1 MEPGPAHA
9 KGHGRGSLRIYL
21 GAAPGVG
28 KTYAMLGEGRRRAE
42 RGTDVVIGFLETHGR
57 ANTAAMAADLEVV
70 PRRTTRH
77 RGAEF
82 TEMDTA
88 AVIAR
93 KPKVALIDELAHTNV
108 PGSPNE
114 KRWQDIEQILDAGI
128 DVISTVNIQHL
139 ESVNDVVEAITG
151 IKQRE
156 TVPDPV
162 VRVADQIELVDM
174 SPEALRR
181 RMAHGNIYAPDKVD
195 AALGNYF
202 RVGNLTALRELA
214 LLWVADRV
222 EEGLDRYREAHGIQ
236 QTWASKQR
244 IVVAVTGGS
253 ESGTLLRRAAVITGR
268 SAGRELMAVHV
279 IRGDG
284 TTGAPP
290 QALAEIRQLTNDLGG
305 SFHTVV
311 DDSIPAAVLAFA
323 RSVNATQIVV
333 GASRRGRLRSG
344 LLSNT
349 VDLIVRDSG
358 DIDVHVVTHERA
370 GKGGVRP
377 QRRLADTRRRWA
389 WVAAALIPVGVTA
402 LLLPFGSGLSLSTVL
417 LTYLLGVV
425 ASSLIGGV
433 LPALLTALLAALA
446 ANYYFTPPVGRF
458 IISEPENAFAL
469 VVLVTVGVV
478 VAAIVDRSAARLAA
492 ANRSQAE
499 AGVLAAMSTGMLV
512 RQDGV
517 RGLLEQACETFRMTG
532 ATLFENDP
540 GGPRGQPR
548 AIEVYGTDAP
558 LRSSDADA
566 TVDAGPGLTLAF
578 RGRPLP
584 AADRRLLNAF
594 AQQTAAVLER
604 NRLAVKA
611 MDAQRLRQVDATRT
625 ALLQTVSHDLRTP
638 LAGIKASLETL
649 ADTRLPLPDEQREQ
663 LVADALANTD
673 RLQSMV
679 LNLLDLSRLQA
690 GGLHPHLSVTSP
702 AEVLTA
708 ARAGLPPAAIHDETP
723 DVLPLLMTDAGLL
736 ERILANLLSNAVR
749 HATPE
754 RPVRVSASAVPGGCV
769 EIRVIDR
776 GPGLADSAKA
786 RMFEPFQ
793 RLTDSGSGLGLGL
806 AVARGLSDSIGV
818 ELDVEDTPGGGLTM
832 AVRVPTADGT
842 AHDPDPEPS

>member
-1 MEPGPAHA
+1 MEPAPADVDRSSR
-9 KGHGRGSLRIYL
+9 GRLRIYL

-57 ANTAAMAADLEVV
+57 AKTAAMAVGLEVI
-70 PRRTTRH
+70 PRRRTGH

-108 PGSPNE
+108 PGSPHE
-114 KRWQDIEQILDAGI
+114 KRWQDIDEILDAGI
-128 DVISTVNIQHL
+128 DVVSTVNIQHL
-139 ESVNDVVEAITG
+139 ESVNDVVESITG

-162 VRVADQIELVDM
+162 VRAADQIELVDM

-181 RMAHGNIYAPDKVD
+181 RMAHGNIYSPDKVD

-202 RVGNLTALRELA
+202 RQGNLTALRELA

-222 EEGLDRYREAHGIQ
+222 EEGLDTYRQAHGIE

-253 ESGTLLRRAAVITGR
+253 ESATLLRRAAVITGR
-268 SAGRELMAVHV
+268 SAGRELMALHV

-284 TTGAPP
+284 TTGTTPR
-290 QALAEIRQLTNDLGG
+290 ALAEVRQLTGDLGG
-305 SFHTVV
+305 TFHTVV
-311 DDSIPAAVLAFA
+311 DDSIPAAVLAFS

-333 GASRRGRLRSG
+333 GASRRGRMRSA
-344 LLSNT
+344 LLPNT

-358 DIDVHVVTHERA
+358 EIDVHVVTHERA
-370 GKGGVRP
+370 GKGGPRP
-377 QRRLADTRRRWA
+377 QRRLADARRRWA
-389 WVAAALIPVGVTA
+389 WVAAAIIPLGVTL
-402 LLLPFGSGLSLSTVL
+402 LLLPFGGELSLSTIL

-433 LPALLTALLAALA
+433 LPALLTAILAALA
-446 ANYYFTPPVGRF
+446 ANYCFTPPVGRF
-458 IISEPENAFAL
+458 IIAEPQNAFAL

-478 VAAIVDRSAARLAA
+478 VAAIVDRSAARLET

-499 AGVLAAMSTGMLV
+499 AGVLAAMSTGLLA

-517 RGLLEQACETFRMTG
+517 RGLLEQACETFRMAG
-532 ATLFENDP
+532 ATLFEDDP
-540 GGPRGQPR
+540 EGSRDRPRV
-548 AIEVYGTDAP
+548 IEVFGSDAP
-558 LRSSDADA
+558 LTPDDADA
-566 TVDAGPGLTLAF
+566 VVNAGPGLTLAL

-604 NRLAVKA
+604 NRLAAKA
-611 MDAQRLRQVDATRT
+611 MDAQRLRQADATRT
-625 ALLQTVSHDLRTP
+625 ALLQAVSHDLRTP

-649 ADTRLPLPDEQREQ
+649 ADTGLPLPREAREQ

-679 LNLLDLSRLQA
+679 VNLLDLSRLQA
-690 GGLHPHLSVTSP
+690 GGLRPHLSETSL
-702 AEVLTA
+702 AEVLGS
-708 ARAGLPPAAIHDETP
+708 ARTGLPAGATRDETP
-723 DVLPLLMTDAGLL
+723 EVLPLLMTDAGLL
-736 ERILANLLSNAVR
+736 ERILANLLTNAVR
-749 HATPE
+749 FAPPGQPA
-754 RPVRVSASAVPGGCV
+754 RISASAVPGGRV
-769 EIRVIDR
+769 EIRIIDQ
-776 GPGLADSAKA
+776 GPGLTDSAKA

-793 RLTDSGSGLGLGL
+793 RLTDSGGGLGLGL
-806 AVARGLSDSIGV
+806 AVARGLADSIGV

-832 AVRVPTADGT
+832 AVAVPVAG
-842 AHDPDPEPS
+842 SLRRRS